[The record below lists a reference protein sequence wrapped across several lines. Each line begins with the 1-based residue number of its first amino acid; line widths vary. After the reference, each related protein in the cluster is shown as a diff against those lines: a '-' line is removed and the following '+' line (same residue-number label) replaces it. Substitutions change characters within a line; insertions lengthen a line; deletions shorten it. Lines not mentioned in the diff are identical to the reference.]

1 VFLVHFSLFLYIR
14 FRKKTGVKNTK
25 LIKLL
30 KTFSPAEIKRFRDFV
45 KSPFYN
51 KNKNVIR
58 LNEALVKFYPVYD
71 ESKLDEDQI
80 STRVFGREKYDYF
93 RIKNVISDLY
103 NLGIEY
109 LRLHSNV
116 YTDFTRDFNLLVEL
130 RTRKLWNYHKKEVYA
145 LEKEFAAEEIKDS
158 IYLYNK
164 YLLTMEAHLAK
175 VLEKP
180 DSVTMIQEE
189 FNTFYEFSILNL
201 LKFYNLM
208 MHISKESKVST
219 DKKMLREVLSYI
231 KANDVSSNPTI
242 VTYKLLVLLVS
253 ERKEDSYFS
262 LKKHYLAN
270 FDTLSYEDAYY
281 ANMYLVGYATDRYNI
296 YGDRRFISECLELL
310 EHSYRNNR
318 VTLGE
323 LLYPN
328 FINYVKVFTRAG
340 NTVLARE
347 FIKDYREKLP
357 DNIKESCVS
366 FSEAFILQHE
376 GKFAEALALASRVS
390 FPWVIMK
397 IQVRLLQLQ
406 LNYRLGYFEESR
418 NMIES
423 FRKMLN
429 KEENI
434 SEEYRLSMLGFLKCT
449 VLLINTREETDKK
462 KRKNQLETLRK
473 EFLPVQPNHFGV
485 KFWIEEIL
493 KELRY

>member
-1 VFLVHFSLFLYIR
+1 MYIS

-30 KTFSPAEIKRFRDFV
+30 KTFSPGEIKRFRDFV

-51 KNKNVIR
+51 KNRNVIR

-71 ESKLDEDQI
+71 DSKLDEYQI
-80 STRVFGREKYDYF
+80 FARVFGREKYDYF

-109 LRLHSNV
+109 LRQRSNI
-116 YTDFTRDFNLLVEL
+116 YTDFTGDFNLLVEL
-130 RTRKLWNYHKKEVYA
+130 RSRKLWSYHKKEVFA

-158 IYLYNK
+158 TYLYNK
-164 YLLTMEAHLAK
+164 YLLTMEGHLAK

-180 DSVTMIQEE
+180 DSITMIQEE

-219 DKKMLREVLSYI
+219 DKKMLKEVLSYI
-231 KANDVSSNPTI
+231 KENDVSSNPTI
-242 VTYKLLVLLVS
+242 VTYKLLVLLAS
-253 ERKEDSYFS
+253 ERDEASYFS
-262 LKKHYLAN
+262 LKEHYLAN
-270 FDTLSYEDAYY
+270 FETLSYEDAYY

-296 YGDRRFISECLELL
+296 DGDRRFISECSELL
-310 EHSYRNNR
+310 EHSYRYNR

-340 NTVLARE
+340 KTGLARE
-347 FIKDYREKLP
+347 FIKDYRERLP
-357 DNIKESCVS
+357 ENVKESCVS
-366 FSEAFILQHE
+366 FSEAYIFQHE

-397 IQVRLLQLQ
+397 IQVKLLQIQ
-406 LNYRLGYFEESR
+406 LNFRLGFLEEAR
-418 NMIES
+418 NNIET
-423 FRKMLN
+423 FRKFLK

-434 SEEYRLSMLGFLKCT
+434 SSDYKTSMLGFLKCT
-449 VLLINTREETDKK
+449 VSLINLHEQTDKK
-462 KRKNQLETLRK
+462 KKLSEFELLRN
-473 EFLPVQPNHFGV
+473 EILPGQANHFGV
-485 KFWIEEIL
+485 KFWLEDRL
-493 KELRY
+493 KEYKLK

>member
-1 VFLVHFSLFLYIR
+1 M
-14 FRKKTGVKNTK
+14 KNTK

-30 KTFSPAEIKRFRDFV
+30 RTFSPAEIKRFRDFV
-45 KSPFYN
+45 KSPYYN

-58 LNEALVKFYPVYD
+58 LNEVLVKFYPAFED
-71 ESKLDEDQI
+71 KLLDEDLI
-80 STRVFGREKYDYF
+80 FTRVFGREKYDYF

-103 NLGIEY
+103 NLGTEY
-109 LRLHSNV
+109 LRLQSNV
-116 YTDFTRDFNLLVEL
+116 YTDFTSDYNLLVEL
-130 RTRKLWNYHKKEVYA
+130 RTRKLWNYHKKEVA
-145 LEKEFAAEEIKDS
+145 SLEKEFSAEEVKDS

-164 YLLTMEAHLAK
+164 YLLTMEGHLAK

-189 FNTFYEFSILNL
+189 FDTFYEFSILNL

-208 MHISKESKVST
+208 MHISKESSVKT
-219 DKKMLREVLSYI
+219 DKKMLGEVLSYI
-231 KANDVSSNPTI
+231 RSNEVSENPTI
-242 VTYKLLVLLVS
+242 VTYKYLVLLAA
-253 ERKEDSYFS
+253 ERDEESYFS
-262 LKKHYLAN
+262 LKKHYLSN
-270 FDTLSYEDAYY
+270 FKNLSYEDAYY
-281 ANMYLVGYATDRYNI
+281 ANMYLVGYATDKYNI
-296 YGDRRFISECLELL
+296 DGERSYINECSELL
-310 EHSYRNNR
+310 EHSYRNKR

-340 NTVLARE
+340 NISLARE
-347 FIKDYREKLP
+347 FMHDYRDKLP
-357 DNIKESCVS
+357 ANIAASCLN
-366 FSEAFILQHE
+366 FSEAYILHYQQ
-376 GKFAEALALASRVS
+376 KFSESLALISRVS

-397 IQVRLLQLQ
+397 IQVRLLQIQ

-449 VLLINTREETDKK
+449 VLLINIREETDKK
-462 KRKNQLETLRK
+462 KRRNLLETLKK
-473 EFLPVQPNHFGV
+473 EILPEQGNHFGV
-485 KFWIEEIL
+485 KFWIEEML
-493 KELRY
+493 KELRF